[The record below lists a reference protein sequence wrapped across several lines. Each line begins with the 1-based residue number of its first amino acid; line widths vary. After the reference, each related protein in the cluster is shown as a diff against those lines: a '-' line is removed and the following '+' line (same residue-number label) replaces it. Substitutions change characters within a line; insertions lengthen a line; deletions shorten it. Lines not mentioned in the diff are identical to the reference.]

1 MRKRIEE
8 WINWVLYDELIASK
22 INAPKHLLGIHDYG
36 EGQIIVVYKP
46 GAIRVEVTSRTG
58 KKIHTMEQM
67 TNEGLFAIYFDKK
80 EYDGNKYNVVTT
92 YEDGTIINS
101 ADPYSFESL
110 ITDFDTY
117 LFAEGRHYNIYE
129 KLGAHPMTIDGVRG
143 TYFAVWAPHARR
155 VSVVGDFNLWDGNVN
170 PMQIT
175 ANEGIYELF
184 LPGVEPGAVYKYQI
198 MTRYGEILYKADPYG
213 NQCQMRPEN
222 ASVVADISSYKWK
235 DTSWMKDRSKIS
247 RTDRMRMPMSIY
259 EMHLGSW
266 HKKVEDDDAGFYTY
280 RELAPMVADYL
291 NEMGYTHVELM
302 GISEYPFDG
311 SWGYQVTNYYAPTS
325 RYGDAV
331 DFMYFVDYMHS
342 KGISVIL
349 DWVPAHFPRDAH
361 GLGRF
366 DGMPLYEHPDPRR
379 GEHPDWGT
387 YIFDYGRNEVANF
400 LTANALFWVEK
411 FHIDGLRVDAVA
423 SMLYLDYGKQD
434 GQWLPNEHGGNEN
447 LEAIALMQNIN
458 SIMEERNPG
467 AYLIA
472 EESTAWAGV
481 TAPASMDGL
490 GFLFKWN
497 MGWMNDFL
505 EYMQMDPYFRQ
516 NNQNMLT
523 FSLSYAYAENYVLV
537 ISHDEVV
544 HLKRSMIEKMP
555 GSEEDK
561 FANLRTAYGFM
572 YGHPGKKL
580 LFMGQEFAQ
589 PREWSEARSLD
600 WFVLDNPLN
609 QGMERYVKA
618 LNKLYNTNDA
628 MYANDTDPMGFEW
641 TDCDHPDMSILS
653 FVRRGST
660 PKKQLLFVCNFTP
673 VERDNYSIP
682 APCYTT
688 YKEILNSDDVQFG
701 GKGRL
706 NSKPVKALDKKNAR
720 TPYSID
726 ITVPPLSTVVFEYDY
741 TDMSPE
747 LEKKEAAAKAAAKKR
762 VDAAKRKAAAAQKK
776 AEEIKKDAEKKA
788 AELKKEAEKKADEL
802 KKEAEKK
809 TAELKKEASEIS
821 EEVKDDIADIEKS
834 VVAVADDI
842 KKNIKARKK

>member
-1 MRKRIEE
+1 
-8 WINWVLYDELIASK
+8 
-22 INAPKHLLGIHDYG
+22 
-36 EGQIIVVYKP
+36 
-46 GAIRVEVTSRTG
+46 
-58 KKIHTMEQM
+58 
-67 TNEGLFAIYFDKK
+67 
-80 EYDGNKYNVVTT
+80 
-92 YEDGTIINS
+92 
-101 ADPYSFESL
+101 
-110 ITDFDTY
+110 
-117 LFAEGRHYNIYE
+117 
-129 KLGAHPMTIDGVRG
+129 
-143 TYFAVWAPHARR
+143 
-155 VSVVGDFNLWDGNVN
+155 
-170 PMQIT
+170 
-175 ANEGIYELF
+175 
-184 LPGVEPGAVYKYQI
+184 
-198 MTRYGEILYKADPYG
+198 
-213 NQCQMRPEN
+213 
-222 ASVVADISSYKWK
+222 
-235 DTSWMKDRSKIS
+235 
-247 RTDRMRMPMSIY
+247 
-259 EMHLGSW
+259 
-266 HKKVEDDDAGFYTY
+266 
-280 RELAPMVADYL
+280 MVADYL

-458 SIMEERNPG
+458 RIMEERNPG

-572 YGHPGKKL
+572 YGHPAGI
-580 LFMGQEFAQ
+580 
-589 PREWSEARSLD
+589 
-600 WFVLDNPLN
+600 
-609 QGMERYVKA
+609 
-618 LNKLYNTNDA
+618 
-628 MYANDTDPMGFEW
+628 
-641 TDCDHPDMSILS
+641 C
-653 FVRRGST
+653 
-660 PKKQLLFVCNFTP
+660 
-673 VERDNYSIP
+673 
-682 APCYTT
+682 
-688 YKEILNSDDVQFG
+688 
-701 GKGRL
+701 
-706 NSKPVKALDKKNAR
+706 
-720 TPYSID
+720 
-726 ITVPPLSTVVFEYDY
+726 
-741 TDMSPE
+741 
-747 LEKKEAAAKAAAKKR
+747 
-762 VDAAKRKAAAAQKK
+762 
-776 AEEIKKDAEKKA
+776 
-788 AELKKEAEKKADEL
+788 
-802 KKEAEKK
+802 
-809 TAELKKEASEIS
+809 TA
-821 EEVKDDIADIEKS
+821 
-834 VVAVADDI
+834 
-842 KKNIKARKK
+842 